1 MNPFLVAIV
10 AIIAWALVQITRN
23 RADGAPV
30 ADLELRLLEL
40 DEAFRH
46 SEAERK
52 RLTERVQNLEAIVTT
67 ETYELARHDRQQAAT
82 RIELPAADDPAA
94 EDETPEAQAARLAR
108 RMRT

>member
-1 MNPFLVAIV
+1 MFNPFLVAVV
-10 AIIAWALVQITRN
+10 AIIAWALVQMTRN

-30 ADLELRLLEL
+30 ADFEARMLEMADALE
-40 DEAFRH
+40 A

-67 ETYELARHDRQQAAT
+67 ETYELARHDPAKAAA
-82 RIELPAADDPAA
+82 RLELP
-94 EDETPEAQAARLAR
+94 EVEEETPEAQAARLAR